1 MTEPVSRVGVLKIS
15 DVLLCEAIG
24 IPIGCSILAVS
35 HTDPGV
41 TVLTLEGPS
50 LPVATDPPAEVELV
64 GLQRIT

>member
-1 MTEPVSRVGVLKIS
+1 MTEQVSRVGVLKIS

-24 IPIGCSILAVS
+24 IPVGCSIVAVS
-35 HTDPGV
+35 HTDGV